1 MKWKE
6 VKVMRV
12 PVVAANWKM
21 NKTVGEAREFV
32 KAFLPLIENVDN
44 CTVVICPPFTA
55 LAAVSEMIKGTKV
68 ALGAQDMFWREQGA
82 FTGEVS
88 PVMLTDLGCSFVI
101 VGHSERRGRFGKPEP
116 ELEDPQLKSVFG
128 ETDASVNKKV
138 LAALKHNLTPIVC
151 VGETLKER
159 EEGRTDEIV
168 STQLRK
174 ALEGLTPQQVSNIV
188 IAYEPVWAIGT
199 GKVCDAPE
207 ANRVCGLIRSIIG
220 DLFGDE
226 AAQSVRIQYGGS
238 ITPENIADLAVQE
251 HIDGGLVGG
260 ASLKWDSFAA
270 IVKMVA
276 QAKGR

>member
-1 MKWKE
+1 
-6 VKVMRV
+6 MRV

-32 KAFLPLIENVDN
+32 KAFLPLIENVEN
-44 CTVVICPPFTA
+44 CNVVICPPFTA

-82 FTGEVS
+82 FTGEIS

-174 ALEGLTPQQVSNIV
+174 ALEGLTPQQVSNII

-207 ANRVCGLIRSIIG
+207 ANRVCALIRSIIG
-220 DLFGDE
+220 DLFGNE

-270 IVKMVA
+270 IVKTVA